1 MSDAPGCCW
10 HPEPPL
16 DEKGRR
22 AGDCCG
28 DELWH
33 LQINSGGSKPALE
46 LWTFGLRVGKAS
58 SGSPS
63 SHCAFV
69 AFPAGKKEWEK
80 RCAGLRIAPIPGE
93 TGSRGINP

>member
-46 LWTFGLRVGKAS
+46 LWTFGLRVG
-58 SGSPS
+58 
-63 SHCAFV
+63 
-69 AFPAGKKEWEK
+69 
-80 RCAGLRIAPIPGE
+80 
-93 TGSRGINP
+93 